1 MLTRRDFVQQTAAAA
16 ATTLATT
23 ARPGTAV
30 ESDRAAPRTMAIVS
44 TEWRL
49 RSHSQH
55 MGDRFLHGYPTNGRW
70 NQPRLPV
77 VALYADQVPKNDL
90 SRPRSKE
97 FGFTIYPTVA
107 ETLRR
112 GGERLAVD
120 AVLLIGEHGNYPRNE
135 LGQKQYPRYELFKK
149 ITDVFREDGRSVPVF
164 NDKHLSWKWQWAQE
178 MVEISRELDFPFM
191 AGSSLPVTWRMPA
204 IEMPRGAEVEELV
217 GVAYGGVDSYDF
229 HILEVMQC
237 MAERR
242 QGGETGV
249 TWVQGLRGAAFWK
262 AWSAGSWERG
272 GLEPRAVRS
281 LPLPQ
286 PDAGPA
292 QADLHP
298 SPSDG
303 RRNPNDGQGPG
314 RLPLPTPRRHPSDNV
329 PDEWVGGRLYLC
341 RDANRARRTPLDAVS
356 LATRAQRPVLG
367 RTDGARRGDVHHR
380 PGAVPRGADAADVGR
395 TGRVDRVDG
404 QGQNAPY
411 SPSGRTVPVDRA
423 LDVCP
428 WLISPPQQRERKTDE
443 R

>member
-16 ATTLATT
+16 ATALATT

-249 TWVQGLRGAAFWK
+249 TWVQGLRGEAFWK

-272 GLEPRAVRS
+272 GWSPELFEACLCRSQTLAQPRPTFTHRHPTAAEIQMMVKDPVAYRYQHRDGTRATMFLMNGLVADFTFAATLTGRDAPLS
-281 LPLPQ
+281 TLFHLPP
-286 PDAGPA
+286 GPNVQYSAELMGHAEEMFITGQA
-292 QADLHP
+292 QYPVERTLLTSGVLAA
-298 SPSDG
+298 SIESMVKG
-303 RRNPNDGQGPG
+303 KT
-314 RLPLPTPRRHPSDNV
+314 LPTPH
-329 PDEWVGGRLYLC
+329 
-341 RDANRARRTPLDAVS
+341 
-356 LATRAQRPVLG
+356 
-367 RTDGARRGDVHHR
+367 
-380 PGAVPRGADAADVGR
+380 
-395 TGRVDRVDG
+395 
-404 QGQNAPY
+404 
-411 SPSGRTVPVDRA
+411 
-423 LDVCP
+423 LDVRYQ
-428 WLISPPQQRERKTDE
+428 STEHSTFARG
-443 R
+443 